1 MTATVN
7 SHPPGRVVTGADTAS
22 LASRMPM
29 SVEEEAMTEAQEHTE
44 RKLTNPLVEIVIP
57 VYNEE
62 RALRPCIEKLRAYLT
77 DTFPYP
83 WQIRIADN
91 ASKDRTW
98 EIAQELTREYP
109 DVRAMHLDQK
119 GRGRALRAAWL
130 ASDADIVSYMDVD
143 LSTGLNA
150 FLPMIAAIAVGHS
163 HLGTGS
169 RLMHG
174 ARITRQFKRELTS
187 RVYNTLI
194 NLTFRNGFS
203 DAQCGFKAMRRTLA
217 LEMLPYIE
225 NQEWFFD
232 SELLLLAEERNLRVV
247 EIPVDWDEDLDS
259 RVNIRKTATE
269 DIQGLLR
276 VRRQRKERRDGTYVV
291 KTLS

>member
-1 MTATVN
+1 MTVTVN
-7 SHPPGRVVTGADTAS
+7 SHAPDHAAVEANTVLLAAHMMTSEGA
-22 LASRMPM
+22 RMP
-29 SVEEEAMTEAQEHTE
+29 SHTE
-44 RKLTNPLVEIVIP
+44 RPPTDLLVEIVIP

-77 DTFPYP
+77 ATFPYK

-98 EIAQELTREYP
+98 EIAEELTHEYP
-109 DVRAMHLDQK
+109 EVRALHLEQK

-130 ASDADIVSYMDVD
+130 SSDADIVSYMDVD

-150 FLPMIAAIAVGHS
+150 FLPMIAAIAVGQS
-163 HLGTGS
+163 EVGTGS

-187 RVYNTLI
+187 RGYNALI
-194 NLTFRNGFS
+194 KVALRNGFS
-203 DAQCGFKAMRRTLA
+203 DAQCGFKAMRRELA
-217 LEMLPYIE
+217 AELLPYVE

-232 SELLLLAEERNLRVV
+232 SELLLLAEERNLRII

-259 RVNIRKTATE
+259 RVLIGKTAME
-269 DIQGLLR
+269 DIQGLMR
-276 VRRQRKERRDGTYVV
+276 VRKQRKERRNGTYVR
-291 KTLS
+291 KQLS

>member
-1 MTATVN
+1 MTATID
-7 SHPPGRVVTGADTAS
+7 SHTPRLLAVTHDAS
-22 LASRMPM
+22 EK
-29 SVEEEAMTEAQEHTE
+29 SVAPLPDPLSHTE
-44 RKLTNPLVEIVIP
+44 RTLTNPLVEIVIP

-62 RALRPCIEKLRAYLT
+62 RALRPCIAKLRAYLT
-77 DTFPYP
+77 ETFPYR
-83 WQIRIADN
+83 WQITVADN

-109 DVRAMHLDQK
+109 DVRALHLDQK

-130 ASDADIVSYMDVD
+130 SSDADIVSYMDVD

-187 RVYNTLI
+187 RVYNGLI

-217 LEMLPYIE
+217 AEMLPYVE

-232 SELLLLAEERNLRVV
+232 SELLLLTEERNLRVV

-291 KTLS
+291 KTLA